1 MISWWRRNLRT
12 QRQNKAEKKE
22 GEKKKEQDEV
32 SGENLN
38 EEKMSLTWQNES
50 LSQDGYGH
58 K

>member
-22 GEKKKEQDEV
+22 GEKKEQDEV